1 MRKAK
6 ESCHS
11 LIKQKTSDFGENSSL
26 INHIYSE
33 KTLMEFTSRYK
44 INLILI
50 FNEKLYYF
58 KF

>member
-50 FNEKLYYF
+50 FNEKLY
-58 KF
+58 